1 MTAHLVVLS
10 LDWGRAKDPSLSLGH
25 ASLLARLAVEPS
37 VQVTSL
43 SFAVNAPTFCK
54 ESVLA
59 AILDATGGR
68 AAFVAI
74 GAFIWNEPVIRWLL
88 PALRRAGFTGRII
101 LGGPQVSF
109 SPIGVDAL
117 YPDADVFIRGY
128 AEDALADFVA
138 SDGALLPLGVTLRGA
153 DHSAH
158 SARPDL
164 ADLPSPLLTGVLRP
178 SAFLR
183 WEAQRG
189 CPYSC
194 SFCQHRESG
203 SRMRFGVL
211 PQGRVL
217 RELQVIA
224 SAGVKDLAVLDPVF
238 NINPHAEAILRTLAD
253 LGYRGRVSLQCRF
266 ELLTASFLDACSGLD
281 VHLEFGLQTIHERE
295 MRAIGRPNNLVKVD
309 AALGMLR
316 ASCIPFEVSLIYGLP
331 EQTLD
336 SFRASVDWCHQ
347 RGVSVV
353 RAFPLMLLRGTALEQ
368 ERERWKLVESNDA
381 IPVVTQ
387 SSSFTHAE
395 WLQMHNLADNLEVA
409 TRPRTEGHGRI
420 KPSVA
425 SVPAE
430 PDASNQL
437 VRVRGT

>member
-1 MTAHLVVLS
+1 VTTRLVLVS

-37 VQVTSL
+37 AQVTPL
-43 SFAVNAPTFCK
+43 SFAVNAPTFRK

-74 GAFIWNEPVIRWLL
+74 GAFIWNEPVVRWLL
-88 PALRRAGFTGRII
+88 PALRGTGFTGRII

-128 AEDALADFVA
+128 AEDALATFVA
-138 SDGALLPLGVTLRGA
+138 SGGALLPLGVTLRSA

-164 ADLPSPLLTGVLRP
+164 AALPSPLLTGVLRP
-178 SAFLR
+178 GAFLR

-217 RELQVIA
+217 RELEVIA
-224 SAGVKDLAVLDPVF
+224 SSSVTDLAVLDPVF
-238 NINPHAEAILRTLAD
+238 NMNPHAEAILRTLAD

-266 ELLTASFLDACSGLD
+266 ELLTASFLDACSRLD

-295 MRAIGRPNNLVKVD
+295 MRAIGRLNNLVKVD
-309 AALGMLR
+309 AAVAMLR
-316 ASCIPFEVSLIYGLP
+316 ASGVPFEVSLIYGLP

-347 RGVSVV
+347 RSVSVV
-353 RAFPLMLLRGTALEQ
+353 RAFPLMLLRGTALDQ
-368 ERERWKLVESNDA
+368 GRERWKLVESNDA

-395 WLQMHNLADNLEVA
+395 WLRMHKLAAELEVA
-409 TRPRTEGHGRI
+409 TKPRAKGLERI
-420 KPSVA
+420 QPS
-425 SVPAE
+425 
-430 PDASNQL
+430 L
-437 VRVRGT
+437 VFAPR

>member
-1 MTAHLVVLS
+1 MTTRLVLVS

-37 VQVTSL
+37 VQATPL
-43 SFAVNAPTFCK
+43 SFAVNAPTFSK
-54 ESVLA
+54 EGVLA
-59 AILDATGGR
+59 AILEATADR

-74 GAFIWNEPVIRWLL
+74 GAFIWNEPVVRWLL
-88 PALRRAGFTGRII
+88 PALRGTGFTGRII

-117 YPDADVFIRGY
+117 YPDADLFIRGY
-128 AEDALADFVA
+128 AEDALATFVA
-138 SDGALLPLGVTLRGA
+138 SDGAHLPLGVTLRRA

-164 ADLPSPLLTGVLRP
+164 AALPSPLLTGVLRP
-178 SAFLR
+178 GAFLR

-203 SRMRFGVL
+203 SRMRLGVL

-217 RELQVIA
+217 RELKVIA
-224 SAGVKDLAVLDPVF
+224 SSSVTDLAVLDPVF
-238 NINPHAEAILRTLAD
+238 NMNPHAEAILRTLAD

-266 ELLTASFLDACSGLD
+266 ELLTASFLDACSRLD

-295 MRAIGRPNNLVKVD
+295 MRAIGRLNNLVKVD
-309 AALGMLR
+309 AALAMLR
-316 ASCIPFEVSLIYGLP
+316 ASEVPFEVSLIYGLP

-336 SFRASVDWCHQ
+336 SFRASVDWCHE
-347 RGVSVV
+347 RGVSIV
-353 RAFPLMLLRGTALEQ
+353 RAFPLMLLRGTALDQ
-368 ERERWKLVESNDA
+368 GRERWKLVESNDA

-387 SSSFTHAE
+387 SSSFTHTE
-395 WLQMHNLADNLEVA
+395 WLQMHKLAADLENA
-409 TRPRTEGHGRI
+409 AKPRTTSLERI
-420 KPSVA
+420 PPTAVSA
-425 SVPAE
+425 P
-430 PDASNQL
+430 
-437 VRVRGT
+437 R